1 MKRLNKIC
9 SFILVFALIFGTF
22 TLLNQNDN
30 YIFADDEE
38 KSKKNSENNNKKGGS
53 EKSESADSGEPE
65 LSKKEQEEKTFAEK
79 IGAQYGEM
87 FATRDFAKGDKSN
100 NNRYFQSKKKFDEY
114 FGRDS
119 ESSSFFYY
127 EFREAFQKAYD
138 IAYTKL
144 MLETYQSD
152 EIKWYE
158 LAKQYGTVEGRMAA
172 AHDMTFEKEKN
183 WEKAYNQLISDES
196 VFQRFHLNR
205 FTKTQQKDFK
215 DQFRVFFR
223 STYEDSYLVF
233 LGAEAMEN
241 TNYHYVNTEKKVISL
256 SKPYYETTKAAIGNA
271 AFDSQRAELIFDA
284 GSVFDNA
291 PVGTPMSLKFS
302 PHFGKYNKLSHYLL
316 PQTDVFELDL
326 QRGVKSVNFYKSP
339 HLKFHGFANLP
350 ESQSIGIY
358 KWKDN
363 RWKYIDTERV
373 KGEGK
378 EAAGSYLV
386 ADIGK
391 GEYKDTAY
399 AVFYDTTYKMP
410 NDIVY
415 NWAFKPLDISL
426 RRHHVRYE
434 VNLRPNDKITR
445 AELAHI
451 IYRTYYY
458 RVENG
463 GSETRPIDISESDE
477 KAIMFCLNRGYFTKF
492 ADGSFKPNML
502 VPYEHFNVLMNRI
515 YGQRF
520 DIQDLAQKMLRMGHL
535 SDLISGSNPYMSRA
549 EAIYALY
556 LYAD

>member
-1 MKRLNKIC
+1 MLA
-9 SFILVFALIFGTF
+9 FAMIFGAF
-22 TLLNQNDN
+22 SLLNQDDN
-30 YIFADDEE
+30 YVYADEGNKSNIDDKGGNSGGSGGEE
-38 KSKKNSENNNKKGGS
+38 K
-53 EKSESADSGEPE
+53 

-79 IGAQYGEM
+79 VGAQYGEM
-87 FATRDFAKGDKSN
+87 FATRDFAKGEKSN
-100 NNRYFQSKKKFDEY
+100 NNRYFQTKKKFDEY
-114 FGRDS
+114 FGRDAK
-119 ESSSFFYY
+119 SSSFFYTQ
-127 EFREAFQKAYD
+127 FRAAFQTAYD

-144 MLETYQSD
+144 TMETYQSD

-183 WEKAYNQLISDES
+183 WEKAYKTLIKDES

-205 FTKTQQKDFK
+205 FTREQQKDFK

-241 TNYHYVNTEKKVISL
+241 TNYHYVNTEAKTLSL
-256 SKPYYETTKAAIGNA
+256 SKPYYETTKAVIGRTE
-271 AFDSQRAELIFDA
+271 FDSQKAELVFDA

-291 PVGTPMSLKFS
+291 PVGTPMSLVFS
-302 PHFGKYNKLSHYLL
+302 PHFGKYNKLSHYLI

-326 QRGVKSVNFYKSP
+326 QRGVKKVNFHKSP
-339 HLKFHGFANLP
+339 HLKFYGFANLP
-350 ESQSIGIY
+350 EAQSIGIY

-363 RWKYIDTERV
+363 RWKYIHTERHSA
-373 KGEGK
+373 GEK
-378 EAAGSYLV
+378 EGAKQAYIM

-399 AVFYDTTYKMP
+399 AVFYDSTYKMP
-410 NDIVY
+410 KDIVH

-426 RRHHVRYE
+426 RRHHVRYA

-458 RVENG
+458 RMENG
-463 GSETRPIDISESDE
+463 GSQTRPTDISDNDE

-492 ADGSFKPNML
+492 ADGTFKPNML
-502 VPYEHFNVLMNRI
+502 VPYNHFDVLMGRI
-515 YGQRF
+515 YGERF
-520 DIQDLAQKMLRMGHL
+520 NLQDFAQSMRQLGHQ
-535 SDLISGSNPYMSRA
+535 SDFVKGVNPYMSRA
-549 EAIYALY
+549 EAIYAFY